1 MKSNK
6 YSLLVFLFLICSIHC
21 GYKILDKEE
30 FYKQQKDNKKGL
42 DYYNN
47 VIDDLKKILN
57 YYVFIDV
64 YKNPP
69 QPSFDDHY
77 FPIVDTF
84 AELENIRSK
93 ITEDTN
99 YYDFFRKIREFID
112 SYKDAHMSYGLN
124 AFPTKYAFLCPIK
137 LKTIEPE
144 NGTIYMTAELA
155 YNDESY
161 FKNGTEVFEVIE
173 RNKDVSILS
182 INGQSPFD
190 FMQNFGNKFFN
201 LKNPQATYAFK
212 THNYLAPFIIYFPF
226 DENEINFKVEYSNG
240 DFFETELAIAEIV
253 NDLNDDNLFYF
264 FNDMKIENEF
274 MNYFK
279 SNFENNEYGVPK
291 SLYELLLDFEKTKG
305 INQNNINSNNLIYRN
320 KQEFNYE
327 NVLNEDEPKIT
338 WDIEYV
344 PGNPKYFQCR
354 VDKENELNVIHL
366 PTFSYKN
373 ETLIIQLIKDCI
385 GLFDQNNYKI
395 VVILNFN
402 GGGVEVVSQT
412 LIEYIQP
419 HIPSLFYNTLRK
431 GEYLDKYYDNNFKDD
446 SIVETCKIPD
456 KKYVLDHTISI
467 DYGKGVINN
476 VTSVFRRFGQH
487 REEFDKQKKLIKNKR
502 KPNEIIIFTDGYS
515 ASAASLFTKSF
526 QNEGGAIVVGYNG
539 NPLSTDIFDGSQHF
553 SSVFHYSDLYEL
565 DKDLMEKMEDEGVYF
580 SQICR
585 TSNFF
590 DYRDYKVPEE
600 FGIKEVDVVSNI
612 YEAFDQ
618 DVNYDIFMKKA
629 KEIFGEYNNQCN
641 RNNKRLTMFDD
652 KCSFDDDKKA
662 HGGHPCNDEGNWDL
676 NECVKVYCDEGYLL
690 DFKENKCVKDPCV
703 SQKEDYSLNI
713 KMNHILFGLLFL
725 CLIL

>member
-30 FYKQQKDNKKGL
+30 FYKQQKGNKKGL

-69 QPSFDDHY
+69 QPAFDDHY

-84 AELENIRSK
+84 AELENIRSE

-124 AFPTKYAFLCPIK
+124 AFPSKYAFLCPIK

-155 YNDESY
+155 YNDETY

-354 VDKENELNVIHL
+354 VDNENELNVIHL

-373 ETLIIQLIKDCI
+373 ETLIIQLIKNCI

-676 NECVKVYCDEGYLL
+676 NECIKVYCDEGYLL

-703 SQKEDYSLNI
+703 SQKEDFSLNI
-713 KMNHILFGLLFL
+713 KINHILFGLLFL

>member
-84 AELENIRSK
+84 AELENIRSE

-155 YNDESY
+155 YNDEAY

-201 LKNPQATYAFK
+201 LKNPHATYAFK

-305 INQNNINSNNLIYRN
+305 INQKNINSNNLIYRN

-385 GLFDQNNYKI
+385 SLFDQNNYKI

-456 KKYVLDHTISI
+456 KKYVLDNTISI

-476 VTSVFRRFGQH
+476 VTSVFRRFGQY

>member
-155 YNDESY
+155 YNDEAY

-385 GLFDQNNYKI
+385 SLFDQNNYKI

-652 KCSFDDDKKA
+652 KCSFDDHKKA

-703 SQKEDYSLNI
+703 SQKEDFSLNI
-713 KMNHILFGLLFL
+713 KINHILFGLLFL

>member
-30 FYKQQKDNKKGL
+30 FYKQQKGNKKGL

-69 QPSFDDHY
+69 QPAFDDHY

-84 AELENIRSK
+84 AELENIRSQ

-137 LKTIEPE
+137 LKTVEPE

-201 LKNPQATYAFK
+201 LKNPHATYAFK

-253 NDLNDDNLFYF
+253 KDLNDDNLFYF

-373 ETLIIQLIKDCI
+373 ETLIIQLIKNCI

-419 HIPSLFYNTLRK
+419 HIPSLFYNTLKK

-456 KKYVLDHTISI
+456 KKYVLDNTISI

-703 SQKEDYSLNI
+703 SQKDDYSLNI

>member
-21 GYKILDKEE
+21 GYKILDKKE

-69 QPSFDDHY
+69 QPAFDDHY

-124 AFPTKYAFLCPIK
+124 AFPSKYAFLCPIK

-155 YNDESY
+155 YNDEAY

-385 GLFDQNNYKI
+385 SLFDQNNYKI

-456 KKYVLDHTISI
+456 KKYVLDNTISI

-676 NECVKVYCDEGYLL
+676 NECIKVYCDEGYLL

-703 SQKEDYSLNI
+703 SQKEDFSLNI
-713 KMNHILFGLLFL
+713 KINHILFGLLFL

>member
-30 FYKQQKDNKKGL
+30 FYKHQKGNKKGL

-69 QPSFDDHY
+69 QPAFDDHY

-201 LKNPQATYAFK
+201 LKNPHATYAFK

-385 GLFDQNNYKI
+385 SLFDQNNYKI

-676 NECVKVYCDEGYLL
+676 NECIKVYCDEGYLL

-703 SQKEDYSLNI
+703 SQKEDFSLNI
-713 KMNHILFGLLFL
+713 KINHILFGLLFL

>member
-30 FYKQQKDNKKGL
+30 FYKQQKGNKKGL

-69 QPSFDDHY
+69 QPAFDDHY

-84 AELENIRSK
+84 AELENIRSQ

-137 LKTIEPE
+137 LKTVEPE

-201 LKNPQATYAFK
+201 LKNPHATYAFK

-320 KQEFNYE
+320 KQEFNYA

-385 GLFDQNNYKI
+385 SLFDQNNYKI

>member
-69 QPSFDDHY
+69 QPAFDDHY

-124 AFPTKYAFLCPIK
+124 AFPSKYAFLCPIK

-155 YNDESY
+155 YNDEAY

-354 VDKENELNVIHL
+354 VDNENELNVIHL

-385 GLFDQNNYKI
+385 SLFDQNNYKI

-487 REEFDKQKKLIKNKR
+487 RKEFDKQKKLIKNKR

-676 NECVKVYCDEGYLL
+676 NECIKVYCDEGYLL
-690 DFKENKCVKDPCV
+690 DLKENKCVKDPCV
-703 SQKEDYSLNI
+703 SQKEDFSLNI
-713 KMNHILFGLLFL
+713 KINHILFGLLFL
-725 CLIL
+725 CWIL

>member
-124 AFPTKYAFLCPIK
+124 AFPSKYAFLCPIK

-155 YNDESY
+155 YNDEAY

-354 VDKENELNVIHL
+354 VDNENELNVIHL

-385 GLFDQNNYKI
+385 SLFDQNNYKI

-676 NECVKVYCDEGYLL
+676 NECIKVYCDEGYLL

-703 SQKEDYSLNI
+703 SQKEDFSLNI
-713 KMNHILFGLLFL
+713 KINHILFGLLFL
-725 CLIL
+725 CWIL

>member
-30 FYKQQKDNKKGL
+30 FYKQQKGNKKGL

-69 QPSFDDHY
+69 QPAFDDHY

-84 AELENIRSK
+84 AELENIRSE

-155 YNDESY
+155 YNDEAY

-201 LKNPQATYAFK
+201 LKNPHATYAFK

-385 GLFDQNNYKI
+385 SLFDQNNYKI

-662 HGGHPCNDEGNWDL
+662 HGGHPCNDEGDWDL

>member
-69 QPSFDDHY
+69 QPAFDDHY

-155 YNDESY
+155 YNDEAY

-201 LKNPQATYAFK
+201 LKNPHATYAFK

-354 VDKENELNVIHL
+354 VDNENELNVIHL

-385 GLFDQNNYKI
+385 SLFDQNNYKI

-703 SQKEDYSLNI
+703 SQKEDFSLNI
-713 KMNHILFGLLFL
+713 KINHILFGLLFL

>member
-1 MKSNK
+1 
-6 YSLLVFLFLICSIHC
+6 
-21 GYKILDKEE
+21 
-30 FYKQQKDNKKGL
+30 
-42 DYYNN
+42 
-47 VIDDLKKILN
+47 
-57 YYVFIDV
+57 
-64 YKNPP
+64 
-69 QPSFDDHY
+69 
-77 FPIVDTF
+77 
-84 AELENIRSK
+84 
-93 ITEDTN
+93 
-99 YYDFFRKIREFID
+99 
-112 SYKDAHMSYGLN
+112 
-124 AFPTKYAFLCPIK
+124 
-137 LKTIEPE
+137 
-144 NGTIYMTAELA
+144 MTAELA
-155 YNDESY
+155 YNDEAY

-354 VDKENELNVIHL
+354 VDNDNELNVIHL

-373 ETLIIQLIKDCI
+373 ETLIIQLIKNCI

-456 KKYVLDHTISI
+456 KKYVLDNTISI

-676 NECVKVYCDEGYLL
+676 NECIKVYCDEGYLL

-703 SQKEDYSLNI
+703 SQKEDFSLNI
-713 KMNHILFGLLFL
+713 KINHILFGLLFL

>member
-30 FYKQQKDNKKGL
+30 FYKQQKGNKKGL

-69 QPSFDDHY
+69 QPAFDDHY

-84 AELENIRSK
+84 AELENIRSE

-124 AFPTKYAFLCPIK
+124 AFPSKYAFLCPIK

-155 YNDESY
+155 YNDETY

-354 VDKENELNVIHL
+354 VDNDNELNVIHL

-373 ETLIIQLIKDCI
+373 ETLIIQLIKNCI

-676 NECVKVYCDEGYLL
+676 NECIKVYCDEGYLL

-703 SQKEDYSLNI
+703 SQKEDFSLNI
-713 KMNHILFGLLFL
+713 KINHILFGLLFL

>member
-57 YYVFIDV
+57 YYVYIDV

-155 YNDESY
+155 YNDEAY

-385 GLFDQNNYKI
+385 SLFDQNNYKI

-676 NECVKVYCDEGYLL
+676 NECIKVYCDEGYLL

-703 SQKEDYSLNI
+703 SQKEDFSLNI
-713 KMNHILFGLLFL
+713 KINHILFGLLFL

>member
-155 YNDESY
+155 YNDEAY

-385 GLFDQNNYKI
+385 SLFDQNNYKI

-676 NECVKVYCDEGYLL
+676 NECIKVYCDEGYLL

-703 SQKEDYSLNI
+703 SQKEDFSLNI
-713 KMNHILFGLLFL
+713 KINHILFGLLFL

>member
-155 YNDESY
+155 YNDEAY

-373 ETLIIQLIKDCI
+373 ETLIIQLIKNCI

-703 SQKEDYSLNI
+703 SQKEDFSLNI
-713 KMNHILFGLLFL
+713 KINHILFGLLFL

>member
-30 FYKQQKDNKKGL
+30 FYKQQKGNKKGL

-69 QPSFDDHY
+69 QPAFDDHY

-124 AFPTKYAFLCPIK
+124 VFPSKYAFLCPIK

-155 YNDESY
+155 YNDEAY

-327 NVLNEDEPKIT
+327 NVLNEDEPNIT

-354 VDKENELNVIHL
+354 VDNDNELNVIHL

-385 GLFDQNNYKI
+385 SLFDQNNYKI

-725 CLIL
+725 SLIL

>member
-47 VIDDLKKILN
+47 VIYDLKKILN

-155 YNDESY
+155 YNDEAY

-385 GLFDQNNYKI
+385 SLFDQNNYKI

-676 NECVKVYCDEGYLL
+676 NECIKVYCDEGYLL

-703 SQKEDYSLNI
+703 SQKEDFSLNI
-713 KMNHILFGLLFL
+713 KINHILFGLLFL

>member
-1 MKSNK
+1 
-6 YSLLVFLFLICSIHC
+6 
-21 GYKILDKEE
+21 
-30 FYKQQKDNKKGL
+30 
-42 DYYNN
+42 
-47 VIDDLKKILN
+47 
-57 YYVFIDV
+57 
-64 YKNPP
+64 
-69 QPSFDDHY
+69 
-77 FPIVDTF
+77 
-84 AELENIRSK
+84 
-93 ITEDTN
+93 
-99 YYDFFRKIREFID
+99 
-112 SYKDAHMSYGLN
+112 
-124 AFPTKYAFLCPIK
+124 
-137 LKTIEPE
+137 
-144 NGTIYMTAELA
+144 
-155 YNDESY
+155 
-161 FKNGTEVFEVIE
+161 
-173 RNKDVSILS
+173 
-182 INGQSPFD
+182 
-190 FMQNFGNKFFN
+190 MQNFGNKFFN

-385 GLFDQNNYKI
+385 SLFDQNNYKI

-676 NECVKVYCDEGYLL
+676 NECIKVYCDEGYLL
-690 DFKENKCVKDPCV
+690 DLKENKCVKDPCV
-703 SQKEDYSLNI
+703 RKKEDFSLNI
-713 KMNHILFGLLFL
+713 KINHILFGLLFL

>member
-155 YNDESY
+155 YNDEAY

-201 LKNPQATYAFK
+201 LKNPHATYAFK

-354 VDKENELNVIHL
+354 VDNENELNVIHL

-385 GLFDQNNYKI
+385 SLFDQNNYKI

-456 KKYVLDHTISI
+456 KKYVLDNTISI

-703 SQKEDYSLNI
+703 SQKEDFSLNI
-713 KMNHILFGLLFL
+713 KINHILFGLLFL

>member
-30 FYKQQKDNKKGL
+30 FYKQQKGNKKGL

-69 QPSFDDHY
+69 QPAFDDHY

-84 AELENIRSK
+84 AELENIRSQ

-137 LKTIEPE
+137 LKTVEPE

-201 LKNPQATYAFK
+201 LKNPHATYAFK

-253 NDLNDDNLFYF
+253 KDLNDDNLFYF

-419 HIPSLFYNTLRK
+419 HILSLFYNTLRK

-456 KKYVLDHTISI
+456 KKYVLDNTISI

>member
-30 FYKQQKDNKKGL
+30 FYKQQKGNKKGL

-124 AFPTKYAFLCPIK
+124 AFPTKYVFLCPIK

-155 YNDESY
+155 YNDEAY

-366 PTFSYKN
+366 PTFSYK
-373 ETLIIQLIKDCI
+373 K
-385 GLFDQNNYKI
+385 
-395 VVILNFN
+395 
-402 GGGVEVVSQT
+402 
-412 LIEYIQP
+412 
-419 HIPSLFYNTLRK
+419 
-431 GEYLDKYYDNNFKDD
+431 
-446 SIVETCKIPD
+446 
-456 KKYVLDHTISI
+456 
-467 DYGKGVINN
+467 
-476 VTSVFRRFGQH
+476 
-487 REEFDKQKKLIKNKR
+487 
-502 KPNEIIIFTDGYS
+502 
-515 ASAASLFTKSF
+515 
-526 QNEGGAIVVGYNG
+526 
-539 NPLSTDIFDGSQHF
+539 
-553 SSVFHYSDLYEL
+553 
-565 DKDLMEKMEDEGVYF
+565 
-580 SQICR
+580 
-585 TSNFF
+585 
-590 DYRDYKVPEE
+590 
-600 FGIKEVDVVSNI
+600 
-612 YEAFDQ
+612 
-618 DVNYDIFMKKA
+618 
-629 KEIFGEYNNQCN
+629 
-641 RNNKRLTMFDD
+641 
-652 KCSFDDDKKA
+652 
-662 HGGHPCNDEGNWDL
+662 
-676 NECVKVYCDEGYLL
+676 
-690 DFKENKCVKDPCV
+690 
-703 SQKEDYSLNI
+703 
-713 KMNHILFGLLFL
+713 
-725 CLIL
+725 

>member
-30 FYKQQKDNKKGL
+30 FYKQQKGNKKGL

-69 QPSFDDHY
+69 QPAFDDHY

-155 YNDESY
+155 YNDEAY

-354 VDKENELNVIHL
+354 VDNENELNVIHL

-385 GLFDQNNYKI
+385 SLFDQNNYKI

-676 NECVKVYCDEGYLL
+676 NECIKVYCDEGYLL

-703 SQKEDYSLNI
+703 SQKEDFSLNI
-713 KMNHILFGLLFL
+713 KINHILFGLLFL

>member
-30 FYKQQKDNKKGL
+30 FYKQQKGNKKGL

-69 QPSFDDHY
+69 QPAFDDHY

-124 AFPTKYAFLCPIK
+124 AFPSKYAFLCPIK

-155 YNDESY
+155 YNDETY

-201 LKNPQATYAFK
+201 LKNPHATYAFK

-305 INQNNINSNNLIYRN
+305 INQNNINSNNLIYRD

-327 NVLNEDEPKIT
+327 NVLNEDEPNIT

-419 HIPSLFYNTLRK
+419 HIPSLFCNTLRK

-676 NECVKVYCDEGYLL
+676 NECIKVYCDEGYLL

-703 SQKEDYSLNI
+703 SQKEDFSLNI

>member
-30 FYKQQKDNKKGL
+30 FYKQQKGNKKGL

-69 QPSFDDHY
+69 QPAFDDHY

-84 AELENIRSK
+84 AELENIRSQ

-124 AFPTKYAFLCPIK
+124 AFPSKYAFLCPIK

-155 YNDESY
+155 YNDEAY

-253 NDLNDDNLFYF
+253 KDLNDDNLFYF
-264 FNDMKIENEF
+264 FNDMKIEKEF

-320 KQEFNYE
+320 KQEFNYA

-366 PTFSYKN
+366 PTFSYNN

-456 KKYVLDHTISI
+456 KKYVLDNTISI

-565 DKDLMEKMEDEGVYF
+565 DKDLMEKMEDEGIYF

-590 DYRDYKVPEE
+590 DHREYKVPEE

-618 DVNYDIFMKKA
+618 DINYDIFMKKA

>member
-30 FYKQQKDNKKGL
+30 FYKQKKDNKKGL

-57 YYVFIDV
+57 YYVYIDV

-124 AFPTKYAFLCPIK
+124 AFPTKYVFLCPIK

-155 YNDESY
+155 YNDEAY

-385 GLFDQNNYKI
+385 SLFDQNNYKI

-676 NECVKVYCDEGYLL
+676 NECIKVYCDEGYLL

-703 SQKEDYSLNI
+703 SQKEDFSLNI
-713 KMNHILFGLLFL
+713 KINHILFGLLFL

>member
-30 FYKQQKDNKKGL
+30 FYKQQKGNKKGL

-155 YNDESY
+155 YNDEAY

-385 GLFDQNNYKI
+385 SLFDQNNYKI

-676 NECVKVYCDEGYLL
+676 NECIKVYCDEGYLL

-703 SQKEDYSLNI
+703 SQKEDFSLNI
-713 KMNHILFGLLFL
+713 KINHILFGLLFL

>member
-30 FYKQQKDNKKGL
+30 FYKQQKGNKKGL

-69 QPSFDDHY
+69 QPAFDDHY

-84 AELENIRSK
+84 AELENIRSQ
-93 ITEDTN
+93 IIEDTN
-99 YYDFFRKIREFID
+99 YYDFFRKIREFIN

-137 LKTIEPE
+137 LKTVEPE

-201 LKNPQATYAFK
+201 LKNPHATYAFK

-253 NDLNDDNLFYF
+253 KDLNDDNLFYF

-320 KQEFNYE
+320 KQEFNYA

-366 PTFSYKN
+366 PTFSYNN
-373 ETLIIQLIKDCI
+373 ETLIVQLIKDCI

-456 KKYVLDHTISI
+456 KKYVLDSTISI

-713 KMNHILFGLLFL
+713 KRNHILFGLLFL

>member
-30 FYKQQKDNKKGL
+30 FYKQQKGNKKGL

-69 QPSFDDHY
+69 QPAFDDHY

-84 AELENIRSK
+84 AELENIRSE

-124 AFPTKYAFLCPIK
+124 AFPSKYAFLCPIK

-155 YNDESY
+155 YNDETY

-201 LKNPQATYAFK
+201 LKNPHATYAFK

-354 VDKENELNVIHL
+354 VDNENELNVIHL

-373 ETLIIQLIKDCI
+373 ETLIIQLIKNCI

-676 NECVKVYCDEGYLL
+676 NECIKVYCDEGYLL

-703 SQKEDYSLNI
+703 SQKEDFSLNI
-713 KMNHILFGLLFL
+713 KINHILFGLLFL

>member
-30 FYKQQKDNKKGL
+30 FYKQQKGNKKGL

-69 QPSFDDHY
+69 QPAFDDHY

-84 AELENIRSK
+84 AELENIRSE

-124 AFPTKYAFLCPIK
+124 AFPSKYAFLCPIK

-155 YNDESY
+155 YNDETY

-354 VDKENELNVIHL
+354 VDNENELNVIHL

-385 GLFDQNNYKI
+385 SLFDQNNYKI

-676 NECVKVYCDEGYLL
+676 NECIKVYCDEGYLL

-703 SQKEDYSLNI
+703 SQKEDFSLNI
-713 KMNHILFGLLFL
+713 KINHILFGLLFL